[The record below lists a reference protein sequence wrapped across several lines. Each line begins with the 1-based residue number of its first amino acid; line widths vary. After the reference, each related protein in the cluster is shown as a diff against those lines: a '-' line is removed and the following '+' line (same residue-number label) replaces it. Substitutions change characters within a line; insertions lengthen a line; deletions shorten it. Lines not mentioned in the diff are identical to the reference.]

1 MEVRLMNMKVVVPVC
16 LLLAS
21 SVQGQDPDKKGQDKE
36 PAAKE
41 PCLRQELLAMEK
53 EDQQV
58 RTAVLKALG
67 EKGISPGDA
76 KPITDP
82 ALLKI
87 FLEQTGKMAAVDQ
100 KNRARL
106 KEVVDKHGWPGKS
119 LVGKDGAHAAW
130 LLVQHAD
137 ADLAFQKRYLE
148 LMKAA
153 PKGDVQPEDIA
164 YLTDRVLVAE
174 KKKQV
179 YGTQLQGQGGTFK
192 PHPIEDEANVDKR
205 RAEVGLP
212 PLAEYL
218 KTAQAEYDKLLGKK
232 REKK

>member
-1 MEVRLMNMKVVVPVC
+1 MNMKVVVPVF
-16 LLLAS
+16 LLLGS
-21 SVQGQDPDKKGQDKE
+21 FVQGQDPDKKGQDKE

-41 PCLRQELLAMEK
+41 PSLRQELLAMEK

-58 RTAVLKALG
+58 RASLLKALG
-67 EKGISPGDA
+67 EKGVSPGDA

-106 KEVVDKHGWPGKS
+106 KEIVDKHGWPGKS
-119 LVGKDGAHAAW
+119 LVGKDGAHVAW

-137 ADLAFQKRYLE
+137 GELAFQKRCLE

-153 PKGDVQPEDIA
+153 PKRDVEPADIA

-179 YGTQLQGQGGTFK
+179 YGTQLQGQGGTFT
-192 PHPIEDEANVDKR
+192 PHPIEDAANVDKR
-205 RAEVGLP
+205 RAEVGLT

-218 KTAQAEYDKLLGKK
+218 KTAQAGYDKLSGKK
-232 REKK
+232 SDKK